1 LKKKKKKII
10 PYNYSLKKR
19 VRGQNKKNFYV
30 ENGAIFIFNVN
41 LFKIYKN
48 RLFKNIGV
56 YIMSKKNSLEIDTK
70 EDIEQL
76 NLYL

>member
-1 LKKKKKKII
+1 
-10 PYNYSLKKR
+10 
-19 VRGQNKKNFYV
+19 V